1 MNLLKRIAVVPA
13 AMFALLTFNGCEEDF
28 NTIGG
33 EIIGGEFDALPLYNA
48 GVTAYSKNIGPV
60 QTNGL
65 PANLL
70 GVYKEPVYG
79 LHTASVLSQVS
90 LPQAN
95 NDPTFGTEPRLDSV
109 ILTLPY
115 YSKSLEPDSDGNA
128 VYQLDSVYGNAPFK
142 LSVNRSNLF
151 INEFDPNE
159 DFVNRQRYYSDLG
172 PVIETSFI
180 GEPLYTNESFI
191 PSPKEVV
198 YFEEDPTIQGGG
210 LDTVRVSPRLRV
222 PLSNEFFKQNIIDKE
237 GSSELSNNNNFRNFI
252 RGLYFKAEPLNEDGS
267 MMLLKFDNPESGIV
281 LYYTNF
287 EPSADSI
294 VEVQNSF
301 RIELGPNTINT
312 FNQELPA
319 TIAQDVEESNEFTG
333 AENLYLKGGAGSL
346 AVIELFEN
354 EEELED
360 LKAKDWLINEANLVF
375 YVNQDIVEGGE
386 PERIYLYNIETNQPL
401 IDYFIEAPDTNFP
414 LNSLRNHSGR
424 LVRDEDENGV
434 SYKMKITEHV
444 KNILSGAT
452 ENTKLGLVVTQD
464 INLTSNSALKAP
476 IDSISRVPTASVI
489 TPRGTVLYG
498 NLATDPDK
506 KLKFNIY
513 YTETN
518 N

>member
-1 MNLLKRIAVVPA
+1 MNLLKRLAVVPA
-13 AMFALLTFNGCEEDF
+13 AMLVLLTFNSCEEDF

-90 LPQAN
+90 LPN
-95 NDPTFGTEPRLDSV
+95 NNPTFGTEPRLDSV

-115 YSKSLEPDSDGNA
+115 YSTKLEPDEQGNA
-128 VYQLDSVYGNAPFK
+128 LYKLDSVYGNSPFE
-142 LSVNRSNLF
+142 LSVSRSNFF
-151 INEFDPNE
+151 INEFDPSD
-159 DFVNRQRYYSDLG
+159 DFVNRQKYYSDLG
-172 PVIETSFI
+172 PVIEASLI
-180 GEPLYTNESFI
+180 GDPLYSDDSFV
-191 PSPKEVV
+191 PSPEEVV
-198 YFEEDPTIQGGG
+198 FFEVDPTIQGGG
-210 LDTVRVSPRLRV
+210 LDTLRVSPRLRV
-222 PLSNEFFKQNIIDKE
+222 PLSTEFFKQNIIDKE

-252 RGLYFKAEPLNEDGS
+252 RGLYFQAEPLNGNGS
-267 MMLLKFDNPESGIV
+267 MMLLDFNNPESGIV
-281 LYYTNF
+281 LYYTTS
-287 EPSADSI
+287 ETRADSI

-301 RIELGPNTINT
+301 RIGLGGNTINT

-319 TIAQDVEESNEFTG
+319 AIAEEVEESNEITG
-333 AENLYLKGGAGSL
+333 AKNLYLKGGAGSI
-346 AVIELFEN
+346 AVIDLFEN
-354 EEELED
+354 DEELED
-360 LKAKDWLINEANLVF
+360 LMANEWLINEANLTF

-401 IDYFIEAPDTNFP
+401 IDYLIEAPDPNFP

-424 LVRDEDENGV
+424 LIRNEDENGV
-434 SYKMKITEHV
+434 SYKIKITEHV
-444 KNILSGAT
+444 KRILSG
-452 ENTKLGLVVTQD
+452 EIEDTKLGLVVTQN
-464 INLTSNSALKAP
+464 INLVTNSALKTP
-476 IDSISRVPTASVI
+476 IDNISRVPTASVI

-498 NLATDPDK
+498 NLAADPEK
-506 KLKFNIY
+506 RLKFNIY